1 VEQTHIRAIASGS
14 SFVIYENPNALPVA
28 AFEKS
33 PMIAVPIEYHA
44 NRIRIH
50 TANETGTVFL
60 RIAPIAGYQTRIASG
75 SQPPLT
81 LTESGILLS
90 VQQTQEFVDVV
101 YRSGAFD
108 RGVLFALTT
117 IALGAMGFVFS
128 KKRLSL

>member
-1 VEQTHIRAIASGS
+1 
-14 SFVIYENPNALPVA
+14 
-28 AFEKS
+28 
-33 PMIAVPIEYHA
+33 MIAVPIEYHA

-90 VQQTQEFVDVV
+90 EQQTQEFVDVV
-101 YRSGAFD
+101 YQSTS
-108 RGVLFALTT
+108 FALGLISAAFGL
-117 IALGAMGFVFS
+117 IASMALCIWKLAKHERKAS
-128 KKRLSL
+128 ICA